1 MATFTHG
8 KEDAKNLKREPCW
21 AQERDDY
28 DAVQVAASRN
38 RAPGPGRAR
47 AWLSPAG
54 PGAPEQPKSG
64 PLSQLEG
71 TNRGAGAG
79 CQWPNFGARSG
90 LWPAQDLG
98 PRIASESPRQ
108 RSTGDDQ
115 RTLTHAHT
123 RARAHTHTH
132 THTHT
137 HIPGSHRRGRSPPPG
152 PPGIGPGLAQ
162 TRRPLIPAAASE
174 SRPAAARP
182 AHPPTQTLQGSC
194 RASLF
199 SALPVQLHNVCII
212 YIQGG

>member
-21 AQERDDY
+21 AQERDDS

-79 CQWPNFGARSG
+79 CQWPNFGAWSG
-90 LWPAQDLG
+90 IWPAQDLG

-137 HIPGSHRRGRSPPPG
+137 HPRFPSPGPQPPPRAPRYRPGPGADKTPFNSGRRQRIPAGGGPPSPP
-152 PPGIGPGLAQ
+152 
-162 TRRPLIPAAASE
+162 T
-174 SRPAAARP
+174 
-182 AHPPTQTLQGSC
+182 HPPKQGSC